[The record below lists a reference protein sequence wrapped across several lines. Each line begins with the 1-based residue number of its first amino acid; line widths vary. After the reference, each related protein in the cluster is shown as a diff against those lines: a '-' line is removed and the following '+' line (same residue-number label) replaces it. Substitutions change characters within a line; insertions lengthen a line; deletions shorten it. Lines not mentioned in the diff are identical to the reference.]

1 MRFKPTDERLS
12 ERHANRLSNYRER
25 HICPEVR
32 SLWLAGY
39 TAHQI
44 ARMVR
49 RPLVDVKLMTEML
62 PQQGR
67 AEYNP
72 NGGNRA

>member
-1 MRFKPTDERLS
+1 MRWRPTEDRMS
-12 ERHANRLSNYRER
+12 ERHANRLGTHRER

-32 SLWLAGY
+32 SLWLGGY

-49 RPLVDVKLMTEML
+49 RPLVDVKLMTDLL
-62 PQQGR
+62 PPQGR
-67 AEYNP
+67 MEFDP
-72 NGGNRA
+72 TKVTRA